1 MISAFILEMS
11 CSSEVK
17 FSVSAGKQ
25 ITLSKSEITGSE
37 DKTIK
42 LHQPGKH
49 FESVYHRMSPS
60 SVIWV
65 CF

>member
-1 MISAFILEMS
+1 MISAFILEIL
-11 CSSEVK
+11 CFSEVK

-25 ITLSKSEITGSE
+25 ITFSRSERTGSE

-60 SVIWV
+60 SVICV